1 MLRRAKRLQSTFNRF
16 CSEYRLTDLML
27 CHEEWRQI
35 GYLLWITQPFFKF
48 TTALSKTKDVTIHLV
63 FKIYNNLFEHL
74 DGSIAQLQRKKLP
87 WKQNMLTALKAAR
100 QKLRDYYA
108 KTEDMHGHLYAIGT
122 ALAPDTKLQFFSGP
136 KWEDSWRGIY
146 RQSIEDYF
154 EPYKQNLAETQ
165 ESAHVQ
171 SSIMVNSEID
181 ILLNGPSHQLSGQ
194 RDELKQYLE
203 SGKSHI
209 YPDIEPSSNK
219 YLQTQ

>member
-1 MLRRAKRLQSTFNRF
+1 
-16 CSEYRLTDLML
+16 
-27 CHEEWRQI
+27 
-35 GYLLWITQPFFKF
+35 
-48 TTALSKTKDVTIHLV
+48 
-63 FKIYNNLFEHL
+63 
-74 DGSIAQLQRKKLP
+74 
-87 WKQNMLTALKAAR
+87 MLTALKAAR

-203 SGKSHI
+203 SG
-209 YPDIEPSSNK
+209 
-219 YLQTQ
+219 